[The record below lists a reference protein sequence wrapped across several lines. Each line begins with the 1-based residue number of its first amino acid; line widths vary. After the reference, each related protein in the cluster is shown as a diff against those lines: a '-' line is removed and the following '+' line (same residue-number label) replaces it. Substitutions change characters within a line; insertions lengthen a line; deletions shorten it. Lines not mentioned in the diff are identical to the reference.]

1 MTLRWGILLRYS
13 SMRALGTLI
22 PIIET
27 YFSEERSYCSSLGS
41 ASSIWLIGGT
51 LLKRFTF
58 SRSTAFQA
66 VSGRQLWKMT
76 RELPYLSWVLM
87 RIGPVMWLIGRIQA
101 ITVSTVQCSGIIALR
116 DWGKRSRCRYWRI
129 TPLGLPVLP
138 EV

>member
-58 SRSTAFQA
+58 SRSTAFQT
-66 VSGRQLWKMT
+66 VSGRQLSKMT

-87 RIGPVMWLIGRIQA
+87 RLGPGVGVLGRVQA
-101 ITVSTVQCSGIIALR
+101 MKV
-116 DWGKRSRCRYWRI
+116 
-129 TPLGLPVLP
+129 
-138 EV
+138 